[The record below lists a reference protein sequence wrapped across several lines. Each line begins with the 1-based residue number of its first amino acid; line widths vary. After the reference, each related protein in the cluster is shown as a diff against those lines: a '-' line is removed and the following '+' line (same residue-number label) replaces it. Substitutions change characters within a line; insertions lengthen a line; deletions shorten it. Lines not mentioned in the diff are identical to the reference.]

1 MDVLAKDSSGITLRF
16 EKKDLGN
23 LVEPIIQNAEQFG
36 KETLDLVYLLA
47 EQDYRMGDHFR
58 QPPHP
63 FGQ

>member
-1 MDVLAKDSSGITLRF
+1 MEVLAKDSTGITLRF
-16 EKKDLGN
+16 EKKDLGS
-23 LVEPIIQNAEQFG
+23 LVEPIIKNAEQFG

-47 EQDYRMGDHFR
+47 EQDYRIDDHFR

>member
-16 EKKDLGN
+16 EKKDLSN
-23 LVEPIIQNAEQFG
+23 LVEPIVKNADQFG
-36 KETLDLVYLLA
+36 KETLDLIYLLA
-47 EQDYRMGDHFR
+47 EQNYRMDNHFR